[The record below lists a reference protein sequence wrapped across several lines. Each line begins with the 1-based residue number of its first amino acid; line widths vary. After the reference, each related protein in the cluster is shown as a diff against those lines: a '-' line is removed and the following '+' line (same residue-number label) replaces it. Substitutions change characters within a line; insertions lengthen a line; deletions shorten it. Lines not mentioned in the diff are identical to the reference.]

1 MPGTEHFISIILIN
15 LQSHPSGVDSI
26 IISISY
32 MEKLRARD
40 IVARSYT
47 VSRYQNKDWI

>member
-1 MPGTEHFISIILIN
+1 MSGTEHFISIILIN
-15 LQSHPSGVDSI
+15 LQSHHSGVDSI

-40 IVARSYT
+40 VVAQSYM
-47 VSRYQNKDWI
+47 VSRCQNED